1 MEKMKLSNRNFVSR
15 LSDADIRLLRIFCT
29 VTRCGGFAA
38 AESELQLGL
47 PSISRYIKALEIR
60 LAVRLCRR
68 GRSGFSLTEQGRK
81 VYAASLQLISDIER
95 FEGDIRSM
103 HSDLSGTLNLGVID
117 TLITDK
123 NLRIP
128 ELIRSYK
135 TKYPRVEFNIVTAT
149 SNVVEQS
156 VLEGTAHVGI
166 VHARRHVTKLD
177 YRFLFLERCNLYAS
191 EEHPLFHRIPA
202 GVRPEDVYKHDFAG
216 FSYLGDSE
224 VGAAASLRKTAS
236 VDCMEALATLIS
248 TGCFIGFLPDHYV
261 QSVWR
266 LKQFR
271 PILPE
276 VFSYAVDIDLVTR
289 KGATSPLVL
298 ALLDHLDSFALS
310 RPLAPRATRDSS
322 VSLEGN

>member
-1 MEKMKLSNRNFVSR
+1 MKLSSRNFVAK

-29 VTRCGGFAA
+29 VTQCGGFAA

-47 PSISRYIKALEIR
+47 PSISRYIKSLEIR
-60 LAVRLCRR
+60 LGARLCRR
-68 GRSGFSLTEQGRK
+68 GRVGFSLTEQGRK
-81 VYAASLQLISDIER
+81 VYAASLRLIADIER

-103 HSDLSGTLNLGVID
+103 HADLTGTLNLGVID

-123 NLRIP
+123 NLRVP
-128 ELIRSYK
+128 ELIRTYK

-149 SNVVEQS
+149 SNIVEQS
-156 VLEGTAHVGI
+156 VLEGSIHVGI

-177 YRFLFLERCNLYAS
+177 YRFLFPEHCNLYAS
-191 EEHPLFHRIPA
+191 EEHPLFNRIP
-202 GVRPEDVYKHDFAG
+202 GGIRVEDVRKHDFAG
-216 FSYLGDSE
+216 FSYLDDSE
-224 VGAAASLRKTAS
+224 LGAAASLVKTAS
-236 VDCMEALATLIS
+236 VDCMEALATLVS

-276 VFSYAVDIDLVTR
+276 LFSYTVGIELVTR
-289 KGATSPLVL
+289 SGTSSPLVL
-298 ALLDHLDSFALS
+298 ALLDHLDSLGL
-310 RPLAPRATRDSS
+310 RRASS
-322 VSLEGN
+322 ARQVSAATVSL

>member
-1 MEKMKLSNRNFVSR
+1 MKLNNRNFASK
-15 LSDADIRLLRIFCT
+15 LSDGDIRLLRIFCT
-29 VTRCGGFAA
+29 VTKCGGFAA

-47 PSISRYIKALEIR
+47 PSISRYIKSLEIR
-60 LAVRLCRR
+60 LGARLCRR
-68 GRSGFSLTEQGRK
+68 GRVGFSLTEQGRK
-81 VYAASLQLISDIER
+81 VYAASLQLIADIER

-103 HSDLSGTLNLGVID
+103 HSDLCGTLNLGVID
-117 TLITDK
+117 TLITDR

-135 TKYPRVEFNIVTAT
+135 TKYPRVEFKIVTAT
-149 SNVVEQS
+149 SNVIEQS
-156 VLEGTAHVGI
+156 VLEGSIHVGI

-191 EEHPLFHRIPA
+191 EQHPLFNRIPA
-202 GVRPEDVYKHDFAG
+202 GGVRPEEVYKHDFAG
-216 FSYLGDSE
+216 FSYLDDAELGP
-224 VGAAASLRKTAS
+224 AARLVKTAS

-271 PILPE
+271 PILPD

-289 KGATSPLVL
+289 SGASSPLVL
-298 ALLDHLDSFALS
+298 ALLDHLDSFALR
-310 RPLAPRATRDSS
+310 RPQPTRAQRDHS
-322 VSLEGN
+322 VSLGGN

>member
-1 MEKMKLSNRNFVSR
+1 MKLTHRNFVAK

-47 PSISRYIKALEIR
+47 PSISRYIKSLEIR
-60 LAVRLCRR
+60 LGVRLCRR
-68 GRSGFSLTEQGRK
+68 GRVGFSLTEHGRK
-81 VYAASLQLISDIER
+81 VYAASLRLIADIER
-95 FEGDIRSM
+95 FEGDIRSL

-128 ELIRSYK
+128 ELIKSYK

-149 SNVVEQS
+149 SNIIEQS
-156 VLEGTAHVGI
+156 VLDGAIHVGI
-166 VHARRHVTKLD
+166 VHARRHITNLD
-177 YRFLFLERCNLYAS
+177 YRFLFVEHCNLYAS
-191 EEHPLFHRIPA
+191 EQHPLFSRLPT

-216 FSYLGDSE
+216 FSYVDDTE
-224 VGAAASLRKTAS
+224 FGAAARMIKTAS

-271 PILPE
+271 AVLPE
-276 VFSYAVDIDLVTR
+276 VFSYAVDIELVTR
-289 KGATSPLVL
+289 GGATSPLVL
-298 ALLDHLDSFALS
+298 ALLDHLDSFHLRRPQAVAMQPKSAL
-310 RPLAPRATRDSS
+310 
-322 VSLEGN
+322 VSI